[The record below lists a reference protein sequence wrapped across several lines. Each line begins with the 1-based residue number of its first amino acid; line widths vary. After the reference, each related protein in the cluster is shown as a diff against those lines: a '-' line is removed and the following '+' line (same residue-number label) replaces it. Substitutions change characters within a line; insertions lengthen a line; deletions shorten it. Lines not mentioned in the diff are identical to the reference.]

1 MLVAV
6 LAAFGGAMLFTVLGI
21 IVAAVVFSLVRWLL
35 ALFIS
40 FDEEEN

>member
-6 LAAFGGAMLFTVLGI
+6 LAAFGGEILFTVLGI

-35 ALFIS
+35 AFVIS
-40 FDEEEN
+40 FDEEEH